1 MEGKWTQLDAYEN
14 DNFRQ
19 ALIMDFTVGGVAWPD
34 DTLIMIWVSF
44 KEFDPEDEEDNEDES
59 ERILSFTCTTQYS
72 QQSIFS
78 TYHEVLNYYG
88 PNSFSVKDT
97 GTDIEHDEVN
107 KDDLVDLELEVNK
120 VRDWWLADD

>member
-1 MEGKWTQLDAYEN
+1 
-14 DNFRQ
+14 
-19 ALIMDFTVGGVAWPD
+19 MDFTVGGVAWPD
-34 DTLIMIWVSF
+34 DTIIMIWVSF
-44 KEFDPEDEEDNEDES
+44 KEFDPEEEEDNEDES

-78 TYHEVLNYYG
+78 TYHEVLNYNG
-88 PNSFSVKDT
+88 TNSFSVKET